1 MKRTQLRR
9 PGPKN
14 IHDGGGEA
22 EERERRCVGKNKQRN
37 DECGR
42 KTAWNCGKI
51 IITTGLIG
59 VGAGPRGERIHRG
72 CSMVSGRGR

>member
-14 IHDGGGEA
+14 IHDGGGGGRREG
-22 EERERRCVGKNKQRN
+22 EEVCGKNKQRN

-51 IITTGLIG
+51 IITTGLKG